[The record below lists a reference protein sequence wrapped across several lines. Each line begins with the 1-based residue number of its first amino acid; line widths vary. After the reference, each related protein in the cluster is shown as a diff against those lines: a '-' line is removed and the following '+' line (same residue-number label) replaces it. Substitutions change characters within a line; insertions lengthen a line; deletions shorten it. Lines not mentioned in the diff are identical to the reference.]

1 MLMNKFFTL
10 ICITVLTFQI
20 GTTQELYV
28 GDNAEFYLGKEL
40 PFTTSST
47 FITLGSTG
55 IFSIEAETDWGSL
68 SEYVNG
74 KVLAYGTGTT
84 KLPTGNNGVYAPV
97 IANHTGNI
105 EASYFNSTPTA
116 GTNGTDVDAVSTKE
130 FWELSGNSVI
140 TLPWNSDS
148 DITSLVNDNGGVL
161 NSVSIVRY
169 NDGTWDLASALN
181 TNTVT
186 GDLLNGTVTSD
197 AANEITLGDFT
208 QYTFGIDHQAVL
220 SIEDLF
226 QTNDI
231 RIISNPIESSQ
242 KHIQFTANNVEN
254 LQVTLYDF
262 MGKRIRIFKDVIVQS
277 GKGEILKPNLRSGV
291 YFLKFEQE
299 GKQGVKKIL
308 VK

>member
-10 ICITVLTFQI
+10 ICIVGISMQVTHS
-20 GTTQELYV
+20 QELYV
-28 GDNAEFYLGKEL
+28 GDNVEFYLEKEM
-40 PFTTSST
+40 PFTTSNT
-47 FITLGSTG
+47 IVTLGPTG
-55 IFSIEAETDWGSL
+55 IFSVEADTDWGSS

-74 KVLAYGTGTT
+74 KVQAYGDGTT

-97 IANHTGNI
+97 IANHTGTIN
-105 EASYFNSTPTA
+105 ATYTNDTPT
-116 GTNGTDVDAVSTKE
+116 NGSNGVNVDAVSTKE
-130 FWELSGNSVI
+130 FWELTGNAVI

-148 DITSLVNDNGGVL
+148 NITSLVNDNGGVL
-161 NSVSIVRY
+161 SSVSIVGY
-169 NDGTWDLASALN
+169 NSSTWDLVSALN

-197 AANEITLGDFT
+197 AANEIVLGDFT
-208 QYTFGIDHQAVL
+208 QYTFGIDHQVVL
-220 SIEDLF
+220 SIDDLF
-226 QTNDI
+226 QSNDI
-231 RIISNPIESSQ
+231 RIISNPIDNSQ
-242 KHIQFTANNVEN
+242 KYIQFTTNNLEN

-262 MGKRIRIFKDVIVQS
+262 MGKRIKVFKDITIQS
-277 GKGEILKPNLRSGV
+277 GKGEILKPNIQSGI

>member
-10 ICITVLTFQI
+10 ICIVVLTSQI
-20 GTTQELYV
+20 AYTQELYV
-28 GDNAEFYLGKEL
+28 GDNAEFYLGKDL
-40 PFTTSST
+40 PFTTSNT
-47 FITLGSTG
+47 IVTLGSTG
-55 IFSIEAETDWGSL
+55 IFSVEAETDWGSP

-97 IANHTGNI
+97 IANHTGDI
-105 EASYFNSTPTA
+105 KASYFNTTPTT
-116 GTNGTDVDAVSTKE
+116 GTNGAGVDAVSTKE
-130 FWELSGNSVI
+130 FWELSGNAVI
-140 TLPWNSDS
+140 TLPWNSYS
-148 DITSLVNDNGGVL
+148 DVTSLVNNNGGVL
-161 NSVSIVRY
+161 NSDQGGVW
-169 NDGTWDLASALN
+169 NLASALS

-197 AANEITLGDFT
+197 AAIEITLGNFT
-208 QYTFGIDHQAVL
+208 QYTLGIDHQAVL
-220 SIEDLF
+220 SIDDLF
-226 QTNDI
+226 QSNDI
-231 RIISNPIESSQ
+231 RIISNPIEYNQ
-242 KHIQFTANNVEN
+242 KHIQFTANNIEN

-262 MGKRIRIFKDVIVQS
+262 MGKKIRVFKNITVQN
-277 GKGEILKPNLRSGV
+277 GKGELLKPNLQSGI